1 MPRQNYKI
9 PIPIP
14 EKERKKRNKRREKK
28 RKPNALLDFTFSI
41 PMGEDLPLPAFPSHP
56 SLHFSFHISLF
67 ACLSLRS
74 RIFPLSFSFSL
85 FLSHLPFYRSY
96 QTSLSVSFSVFDHD
110 QQSKRIPIQKIKLS
124 VQALYFFPFFTSPK

>member
-14 EKERKKRNKRREKK
+14 EKEREREKK
-28 RKPNALLDFTFSI
+28 RKESQMLYWT
-41 PMGEDLPLPAFPSHP
+41 
-56 SLHFSFHISLF
+56 SLSLF
-67 ACLSLRS
+67 PWAKICLCLLSHHTPPYIFHFIFHCLLACHYDLESFLFH
-74 RIFPLSFSFSL
+74 FPSL

-96 QTSLSVSFSVFDHD
+96 QTSLSVSFSVFYHD

-124 VQALYFFPFFTSPK
+124 VQPLYFSPFFTSPK